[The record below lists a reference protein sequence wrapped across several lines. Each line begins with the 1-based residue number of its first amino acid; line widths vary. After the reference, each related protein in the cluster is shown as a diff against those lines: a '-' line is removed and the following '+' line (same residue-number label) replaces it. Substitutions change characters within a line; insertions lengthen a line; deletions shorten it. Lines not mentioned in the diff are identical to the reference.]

1 MLNNRKLYLEYYDE
15 KRLTQFPFNQSV
27 EKPHFNLYAGDSVDE
42 DGEAYGIIAKPNNV
56 LGLALKILDYLR
68 KPESSNHTYHFSLD
82 DAASQQLGAG
92 GRLVL
97 EGILALHNNIIA
109 PRK

>member
-1 MLNNRKLYLEYYDE
+1 MLNNRKLYIEYYSE
-15 KRLTQFPFNQSV
+15 ERLTQFPFNQRV
-27 EKPHFNLYAGDSVDE
+27 EKPHFNLYEGNSVD
-42 DGEAYGIIAKPNNV
+42 DDEAYGIIAEPNN
-56 LGLALKILDYLR
+56 LFGLALKILEYLR
-68 KPESSNHTYHFSLD
+68 KPESSNYTYHFSLD
-82 DAASQQLGAG
+82 EAASQQLGAG